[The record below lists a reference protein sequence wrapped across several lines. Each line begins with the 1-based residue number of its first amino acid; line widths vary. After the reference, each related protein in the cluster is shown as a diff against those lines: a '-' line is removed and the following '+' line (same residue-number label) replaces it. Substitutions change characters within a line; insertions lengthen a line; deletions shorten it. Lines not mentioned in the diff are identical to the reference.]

1 VISNS
6 DVERFSPV
14 LLARIAGVLAL
25 IGIVTGAF
33 DIGYVR
39 STLFVAGDASAT
51 YHNVLAHEALFRAGF
66 GAHLL
71 LLLCNIPGEII
82 FFLLIRRVNGVVAAV
97 AMCCGLVGTAI
108 EALDMVNAYVP
119 LKLAAESGTLG
130 AFTNDQLQGWSYV
143 SLQIQDAGLLIS
155 FLFYGLDEML
165 SGFLIARSKFLPR
178 VIGILLSISG
188 LCYFTHGFLT
198 FLAPALDARLYP
210 YIIYPCLPGE
220 GSIALWLAIV
230 GLNADKWRAWRD
242 EPGSKPALA

>member
-1 VISNS
+1 VLSHS
-6 DVERFSPV
+6 DTERFSPL

-25 IGIVTGAF
+25 VGIVTGAF

-39 STLFVAGDASAT
+39 SALFVAGDASVT
-51 YHNVLAHEALFRAGF
+51 YHNILAHEALFRAGF

-71 LLLCNIPGEII
+71 LLLCNVPGEII

-108 EALDMVNAYVP
+108 EALDMVNAYLP
-119 LKLAAESGTLG
+119 LKLAAEASVLG

-165 SGFLIARSKFLPR
+165 SGFLIAKSKFLPR
-178 VIGILLSISG
+178 IIGILLSIAG
-188 LCYFTHGFLT
+188 FCYFTHGFLS
-198 FLAPALDARLYP
+198 FLAPAVDARLYP
-210 YIIYPCLPGE
+210 YILYPCLPGE

-230 GLNADKWRAWRD
+230 GLDVDKWKAWKE
-242 EPGSKPALA
+242 EPERLAAFA